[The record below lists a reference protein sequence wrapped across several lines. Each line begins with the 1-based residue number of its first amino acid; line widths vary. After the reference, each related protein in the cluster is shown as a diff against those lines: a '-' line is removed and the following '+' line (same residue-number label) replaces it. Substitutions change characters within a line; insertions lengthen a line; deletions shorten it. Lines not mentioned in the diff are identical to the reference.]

1 MSVILY
7 NASNSL
13 LTEEENQ
20 IMIDIFGYSSTVFI
34 GTMMFPQIIK
44 MFISQNTRDLSTAFM
59 AFSLIGSLLRIVYG
73 VLISQ
78 IAVIAVPALGSL
90 QTLILIVGKCFFD
103 NKEKNMT
110 EDVGKEKLKKILD
123 IDDDMRV
130 GLSEMLRKEADDL
143 EEMLKLL
150 NDYVEIGNIHGRDD
164 FSNFVV
170 LFHEYYFKYDKIRKK
185 RERRDKCL
193 KFLGRS
199 PQ

>member
-7 NASNSL
+7 NVSNSL

-20 IMIDIFGYSSTVFI
+20 IMVDVFGYTSTVFI
-34 GTMMFPQIIK
+34 GSMMFPQIVK
-44 MFISQNTRDLSTAFM
+44 MFKSESARDLSTVFM

-78 IAVIAVPALGSL
+78 IAVIAVPALGSI

-103 NKEKNMT
+103 NKEKHMT
-110 EDVGKEKLKKILD
+110 EEVGKEKLKKILD
-123 IDDDMRV
+123 IDDDTKA
-130 GLSEMLRKEADDL
+130 GLTEMLRKEADDL

-150 NDYVEIGNIHGRDD
+150 NDDVEIGNIHGRDD

-170 LFHEYYFKYDKIRKK
+170 LFHEYYFKYDKIKKK
-185 RERRDKCL
+185 R
-193 KFLGRS
+193 
-199 PQ
+199 